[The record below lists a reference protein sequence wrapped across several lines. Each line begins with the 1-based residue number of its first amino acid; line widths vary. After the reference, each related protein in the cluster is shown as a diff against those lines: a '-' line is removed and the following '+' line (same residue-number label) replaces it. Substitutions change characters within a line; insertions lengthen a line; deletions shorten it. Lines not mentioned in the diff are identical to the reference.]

1 MIREASYT
9 SVWDGGHAVTSPCMD
24 IPKSVLSSKEELL
37 EFLKT
42 HKYKSC
48 PSAIDIMRS
57 GKSLVFIFLDWEAYG
72 DRSYYYCEEDDTVYS
87 DYFSI
92 GD

>member
-1 MIREASYT
+1 MENDAT
-9 SVWDGGHAVTSPCMD
+9 KAMLP
-24 IPKSVLSSKEELL
+24 SKEALN

-42 HKYKSC
+42 HKYKFF
-48 PSAIDIMRS
+48 PAAIEAIRS
-57 GKSLVFIFLDWEAYG
+57 GKKLVFIFLDQEAYG

-87 DYFSI
+87 EYLSI

>member
-1 MIREASYT
+1 
-9 SVWDGGHAVTSPCMD
+9 MD
-24 IPKSVLSSKEELL
+24 IPKSVLSSKEALL

-48 PSAIDIMRS
+48 PSATDIMRS
-57 GKSLVFIFLDWEAYG
+57 GKKLVFIFLDWETYG

-87 DYFSI
+87 DYLSI

>member
-1 MIREASYT
+1 
-9 SVWDGGHAVTSPCMD
+9 MD
-24 IPKSVLSSKEELL
+24 IPKSVLSSKEVLL

-42 HKYKSC
+42 HKYKSY

-57 GKSLVFIFLDWEAYG
+57 GKKLVFIFLDWEAYG

-87 DYFSI
+87 DYLSI

>member
-1 MIREASYT
+1 
-9 SVWDGGHAVTSPCMD
+9 MD

-42 HKYKSC
+42 HKYKSW

-57 GKSLVFIFLDWEAYG
+57 GKKLVFIFLDWEAYG
-72 DRSYYYCEEDDTVYS
+72 DRSYYYCAEDDTVYS
-87 DYFSI
+87 DYLSI